1 MDKETLTLK
10 IKTQKLNNDE
20 LENTVTGFILNH
32 NNKNHIITI
41 HHFLPISKVYD
52 METNNELA
60 IKINSSWSEA
70 LILET
75 DNVEVSKYKIFSKVH
90 NNIPKTECPLFLK
103 AFGKRHELEIIG
115 YDMIPFD
122 NIQRDIPI
130 PVIKT
135 KILSGVENLAGFSG
149 SPVFIKNKIVG
160 IFSKIR
166 TDDNIAYVIPIYIIT
181 KNLDKLD
188 NSNVYTTNVS
198 EIKKIGSWVVNK
210 DNEIY
215 HPTLKFNIPINS
227 YFLLEGDLN
236 YKTIIFYGHNKTTV
250 DLLPSV
256 IKKDLA
262 SDCDRNIIKRND
274 SEYKI
279 NTRLLSFL
287 RTYDFDSN
295 VLHSMVIALT
305 KYKSNFWLKITDNKI
320 SITKD

>member
-1 MDKETLTLK
+1 MEKETLTLK
-10 IKTQKLNNDE
+10 IKTQKLNKDE
-20 LENTVTGFILNH
+20 IENIVTGFILNH

-41 HHFLPISKVYD
+41 HHFLPISTVYD
-52 METNNELA
+52 VDSNNELP

-75 DNVEVSKYKIFSKVH
+75 DTVEISKYKIFSKVH
-90 NNIPKTECPLFLK
+90 NNIPKLECSLFIK

-122 NIQRDIPI
+122 NIQIDIPI
-130 PVIKT
+130 PVIRT
-135 KILSGVENLAGFSG
+135 KILSGVENFAGFSG

-160 IFSKIR
+160 VFSKIR
-166 TDDNIAYVIPIYIIT
+166 TDNNIAYIIPIYIIT

-188 NSNVYTTNVS
+188 NSNIYTTNIS

-215 HPTLKFNIPINS
+215 HPTLKFNIPISS
-227 YFLLEGDLN
+227 YFLLEGDSN
-236 YKTIIFYGHNKTTV
+236 YKTIIFYGNEKPTV
-250 DLLPSV
+250 DLLPSIV
-256 IKKDLA
+256 KKDLA
-262 SDCDRNIIKRND
+262 SDCNNNIIIRNE

-287 RTYDFDSN
+287 RTYEFDPS
-295 VLHSMVIALT
+295 VLHSIVIALT

-320 SITKD
+320 SIIKD

>member
-1 MDKETLTLK
+1 MEKDTLTLK
-10 IKTQKLNNDE
+10 ITTQKLNGDQ
-20 LENTVTGFILNH
+20 LENIFSGFILNY
-32 NNKNHIITI
+32 NNKNHVITI

-52 METNNELA
+52 MDSNNELT
-60 IKINSSWSEA
+60 ININSSWSEA

-75 DNVEVSKYKIFSKVH
+75 DNVEVSKYKIFSKIH
-90 NNIPKTECPLFLK
+90 NNIPKSDCSLFIK
-103 AFGKRHELEIIG
+103 ALGKRHELEIIG

-122 NIQRDIPI
+122 NIQMDVTI

-135 KILSGVENLAGFSG
+135 NILSNGVNFAGFSG

-160 IFSKIR
+160 VFSKIR
-166 TDDNIAYVIPIYIIT
+166 TDNNIAYIIPIYIIL

-188 NSNVYTTNVS
+188 NLNVYTTNVS
-198 EIKKIGSWVVNK
+198 DIKKIGSWVVNK

-236 YKTIIFYGHNKTTV
+236 YKTIIFHGNTETNV

-262 SDCDRNIIKRND
+262 SDCDNNIIIRND

-279 NTRLLSFL
+279 NTRLLAFL
-287 RTYDFDSN
+287 RTYNFDSN
-295 VLHSMVIALT
+295 VLHSMVLALT
-305 KYKSNFWLKITDNKI
+305 KYRSNFWLKINDNKI
-320 SITKD
+320 SICKD